1 MRAQTIQIFLP
12 SGDPEGIRMASI
24 TTRTVKVFD
33 VPRRLL
39 PEFLKMPESRR
50 CVYYPRQ

>member
-24 TTRTVKVFD
+24 TTRTVKVCGPDLYHAEWVRD
-33 VPRRLL
+33 VV
-39 PEFLKMPESRR
+39 SID
-50 CVYYPRQ
+50 VH